1 MQGGG
6 ARSNEIPA
14 PLSTRTR
21 SLRELAKLPNAA
33 IALAAMLV
41 LSACTFSDSLL
52 NNDIRSVWLPAG
64 SPVAHP
70 TVVFATDREPDGSK
84 FGFGLHWDAATH
96 CGTAQLS
103 IPAAF
108 AKGTTPAWPNIDGRS
123 DVTCDGDGDMTRYAQ
138 ALAHQAHDLKCQ
150 SALLFVHGYNQT
162 FRSALLRAGQIAT
175 DTQWACAAAVF
186 SWSSEGKFD
195 RYAADIE
202 RSGYSVHVLIELLR
216 AVSATGLSINIVTH
230 SMGARVTLSALSA
243 LAPFCKQLG
252 RPIVAELILAAPDV
266 SSERFNDDFGH
277 LLGHSADCVHRAT
290 IYASAGDMVL
300 IGSESIHGGIP
311 RTGREP
317 ESDLQYVNRA
327 SGHIVDLVDATLAPG
342 DNIGHGYF
350 VQSYEMMEDMMWVLA
365 GEPIEKRAR
374 ETVLHIPTVFCL
386 DKSGEACN
394 PADGRYALHVE
405 KFRRPDWLLRALRSL
420 VPITSPLQ

>member
-1 MQGGG
+1 M
-6 ARSNEIPA
+6 
-14 PLSTRTR
+14 
-21 SLRELAKLPNAA
+21 A
-33 IALAAMLV
+33 IALA

-52 NNDIRSVWLPAG
+52 HNDIRSVWLPAG
-64 SPVAHP
+64 NPVAHP
-70 TVVFATDREPDGSK
+70 TVVFATDREPDGSS
-84 FGFGLHWDAATH
+84 FGFGLHWDAVTH

-108 AKGTTPAWPNIDGRS
+108 AKGTTPAWPDIDARS
-123 DVTCDGDGDMTRYAQ
+123 EVACDNDMSGYAQ
-138 ALAHQAHDLKCQ
+138 ALARQAHDLKC
-150 SALLFVHGYNQT
+150 SNALLFVHGYNQT

-175 DTQWACAAAVF
+175 DTQWACVAALF

-202 RSGYSVHVLIELLR
+202 RSGYSVPVLIELLR
-216 AVSATGLSINIVTH
+216 AVSTTGLSINIVTH

-243 LAPFCKQLG
+243 LAPLCKRRG
-252 RPIVAELILAAPDV
+252 HPIVNELILAAPDV
-266 SSERFNDDFGH
+266 SSEHFNDDFEH
-277 LLGHSADCVHRAT
+277 LIVRSADCVHRAT

-300 IGSESIHGGIP
+300 IASESIHGGIP
-311 RTGREP
+311 RVGREP
-317 ESDLQYVNRA
+317 ESDLQYISA
-327 SGHIVDLVDATLAPG
+327 EPGHVVDVVDATLAPG

-365 GEPIEKRAR
+365 GEPIAKRAR
-374 ETVLHIPTVFCL
+374 ETVLHIPTVFCYE
-386 DKSGEACN
+386 KEQSACDQAN
-394 PADGRYALHVE
+394 GPYALHVE